1 MVGALMREVEGFK
14 ATQATQEKKLE
25 AHGKMAEEIK
35 SLKARVNAQDREQ
48 AQLKTN
54 LANLEAKF
62 NSRAA
67 RNR

>member
-14 ATQATQEKKLE
+14 TTQAAQEKKLE

-35 SLKARVNAQDREQ
+35 CLKARVNAQDREQ
-48 AQLKTN
+48 AQLKIN